1 MWMWILI
8 TLVAGGIVGWLASVV
23 MKTDA
28 QMGILANI
36 AVGVVG
42 SAIGQWLGGV
52 LGLGAFG
59 TLGRF
64 AVAMLGAV
72 ILILLLRAL
81 KVYR

>member
-1 MWMWILI
+1 MSMWILI

-23 MKTDA
+23 TKTNA

-36 AVGVVG
+36 SAGVVG
-42 SAIGQWLGGV
+42 AAAGHWLGGA

-64 AVAMLGAV
+64 GVAMLGAV
-72 ILILLLRAL
+72 ILILAWKFL
-81 KVYR
+81 KIPR